1 MRSLTKEL
9 IKNKLIIVDTN
20 VMQEDIDLLEE
31 YEKTYDLGTEELF
44 NQQLYYNVLDWMCDN
59 EQLRE
64 QIKSCINSIK

>member
-31 YEKTYDLGTEELF
+31 YEKLSNLGTESLF
-44 NQQLYYNVLDWMCDN
+44 NQQLYYNVLEWMCDN

-64 QIKSCINSIK
+64 QIKSCINSLK